1 MGWFFNKLL
10 NKKGNEDCPKPLWK
24 LKITD
29 QEFNE
34 LRELLAQRN
43 RTINVENPFDSV
55 REECTLFFAE
65 YWRRLYDGG
74 THDIDRVYDF
84 IVTTKSHRNH
94 RNQFYE
100 AAKSGAESLKIERY
114 QGGRNQILEDMLY
127 QGGLPMKK
135 LISNADETAGWYR
148 FVKGLVNRGINFDYL
163 IQKGTLS
170 NNASKSNSL
179 REFCYVLIEAIEQ
192 GDYAKMPFYC
202 PNENNSWFKYLIN
215 LAQQE
220 RTYYRE
226 LHPFS
231 FSWVFD
237 IDSIYKQIKVK
248 YHFNGQQCLQKRF
261 LQERGLAN
269 LKFFSIQVRN
279 NNKVVDTFDYDKSGF
294 CRYSVKSEH
303 NYSDGDYIS
312 LFLHDDTNP
321 YLEESLDLTVPHI
334 LYKKKEC
341 EYVLGNKIGF
351 HESLLL
357 IPDGWDILNATE
369 TEIIDYSW
377 GKTNLKGVHIPSN
390 YNNEIKLKGK
400 DGVITFGREKP
411 LYWTEMKSTSLYDP
425 NICEP
430 IYNASKCVFS
440 LCNDKENGSVS
451 KEVTHNVEY
460 RNKWQDEWS
469 SEPCFGEI
477 FARAIDRKGNYVT
490 PIRLVNVGEGLS
502 VSIEYA
508 DNETCRIRITWPHGS
523 VSTKEGQ
530 KKGDDCWEIKK
541 QGQGRK
547 DPHKICFLLT
557 PEENP
562 RNQFSL
568 SVKAP
573 FKGFSILDK
582 EGNELEQNSLIP
594 YIDINSYQYHI
605 VGNIVSSYSFG
616 NIIKNLQWVDN
627 KLCIYEG
634 DRFIKN
640 IPYEGSLLTLLD
652 SREVLLSLLE
662 RTSQTILEAKIDVR
676 FSLTDGKRQCFTIKK
691 FPFRAHQE
699 NGKIKITDGNR
710 DINYQKKLIL
720 FKLYDPT
727 WQTELKYN
735 EEQGG
740 YLLSDSLRSCGEL
753 ILAGKAR
760 GRVLPKEMNPDER
773 AASVKDEISRAK
785 LGDKSWERIIGWFN
799 NCHKNNIPAS
809 SILELDYTSKSCE
822 SLICLAFQLYVA
834 CKDTYDEDTLQ
845 KNLIS
850 FSEDLAFQWYWIQP
864 CLDKILCILNKYI
877 GENSS
882 FTSDVKKC
890 AQRHDGDIGE
900 DFFDCCGKCID
911 TFTEWIKE
919 LCVSSMIET
928 YDDSSQ
934 ELEMLA
940 RGIIENS
947 VVNIEN
953 DEEYYVDNNQDFLE
967 NEVRDFF
974 LHYNEPNNRS
984 PNEQWLYSR
993 VKAVVAHLK
1002 GEINLFNDDLFND
1015 DQERNKWEMIRR
1027 SIIFCS
1033 KSYNQYFVTEL
1044 NNKLYNRLYNRR

>member
-1 MGWFFNKLL
+1 MGCFFNKLL

-29 QEFNE
+29 QEFIE
-34 LRELLAQRN
+34 LRELLAKRN

-74 THDIDRVYDF
+74 THDIDRVYDV

-163 IQKGTLS
+163 IQRGTLS

-179 REFCYVLIEAIEQ
+179 REFCYVLIEAVEQ
-192 GDYAKMPFYC
+192 GNYAKMPFYC

-231 FSWVFD
+231 FSWIFD

-261 LQERGLAN
+261 LQEKGLAN

-357 IPDGWDILNATE
+357 IPDRWDILNATE

-508 DNETCRIRITWPHGS
+508 DNETCRIRITWPHGY

-530 KKGDDCWEIKK
+530 KNGDDCWEIKK

-582 EGNELEQNSLIP
+582 EGNELEQNIIP

-616 NIIKNLQWVDN
+616 NIRKNLRWVDN

-662 RTSQTILEAKIDVR
+662 RTSQTIQKAKIDVR

-691 FPFRAHQE
+691 FPFQAHQE
-699 NGKIKITDGNR
+699 NGK
-710 DINYQKKLIL
+710 
-720 FKLYDPT
+720 
-727 WQTELKYN
+727 
-735 EEQGG
+735 
-740 YLLSDSLRSCGEL
+740 
-753 ILAGKAR
+753 
-760 GRVLPKEMNPDER
+760 
-773 AASVKDEISRAK
+773 
-785 LGDKSWERIIGWFN
+785 
-799 NCHKNNIPAS
+799 
-809 SILELDYTSKSCE
+809 
-822 SLICLAFQLYVA
+822 
-834 CKDTYDEDTLQ
+834 
-845 KNLIS
+845 
-850 FSEDLAFQWYWIQP
+850 
-864 CLDKILCILNKYI
+864 
-877 GENSS
+877 
-882 FTSDVKKC
+882 
-890 AQRHDGDIGE
+890 
-900 DFFDCCGKCID
+900 
-911 TFTEWIKE
+911 
-919 LCVSSMIET
+919 
-928 YDDSSQ
+928 
-934 ELEMLA
+934 
-940 RGIIENS
+940 
-947 VVNIEN
+947 
-953 DEEYYVDNNQDFLE
+953 
-967 NEVRDFF
+967 
-974 LHYNEPNNRS
+974 
-984 PNEQWLYSR
+984 
-993 VKAVVAHLK
+993 
-1002 GEINLFNDDLFND
+1002 
-1015 DQERNKWEMIRR
+1015 
-1027 SIIFCS
+1027 
-1033 KSYNQYFVTEL
+1033 
-1044 NNKLYNRLYNRR
+1044 